1 MKKFGIRI
9 AVFLVGVL
17 FLVLGVV
24 ICSKINLGMAPF
36 DSLVYNAS
44 LAFGIK
50 YGTINIFV
58 GVVFVLIQLLILRK
72 EFKLVSLIQFVLLLY
87 ISVLIDFFMYQVFA
101 FSFSESLS
109 VRIPLFAL
117 GMCLISAGI
126 GMFMS
131 AELYS
136 FPLETL
142 IAVLYERFKI
152 KIAVSKWTIDGV
164 SLLLSLVIAIMFK
177 LPNYNIGLGTVV
189 LFIGIG
195 PMINIV
201 YEKSKA
207 MLAKVKE

>member
-1 MKKFGIRI
+1 MRKFGIRI
-9 AVFLVGVL
+9 SVFLIGVL

-36 DSLVYNAS
+36 DSMVYNAS

-50 YGTINIFV
+50 YGTINIIV
-58 GVVFVLIQLLILRK
+58 GIAFVLIQLLILRK
-72 EFKLVSLIQFVLLLY
+72 EFKLVGLVQFILLLY
-87 ISVLIDFFMYQVFA
+87 ISVLIDFFMYRIFA
-101 FSFSESLS
+101 FSFSEALS
-109 VRIPLFAL
+109 VRIPLFVL
-117 GMCLISAGI
+117 GMCLISLGI

-142 IAVLYERFKI
+142 IALLYEKFKI
-152 KIAVSKWTIDGV
+152 RIAVSKWTIDGV
-164 SLLLSLVIAIMFK
+164 SLILSLAIAVLFK
-177 LPNYNIGLGTVV
+177 LPNYNIGLGTIV
-189 LFIGIG
+189 LFVGIG

-207 MLAKVKE
+207 MLAKVK